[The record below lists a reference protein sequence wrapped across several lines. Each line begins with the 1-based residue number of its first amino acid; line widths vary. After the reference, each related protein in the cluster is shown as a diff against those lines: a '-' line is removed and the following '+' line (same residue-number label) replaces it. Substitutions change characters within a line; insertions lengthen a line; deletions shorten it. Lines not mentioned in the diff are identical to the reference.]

1 MASTFL
7 SLKNASALIIDDY
20 QGVRSML
27 REFVRYMGI
36 ARADTASNG
45 KEAARLLQEN
55 KYDIVICDY
64 NLGPGA
70 NGQQVLE
77 EAKLRQW
84 VGVSSIWVMVT
95 AEKTTDMVMGAAEIK
110 PDDYLLKPI
119 NQDLLQSRL
128 EKLLARKLALAP
140 VEAAIRSKDL
150 AAAVQQ
156 CDVLL
161 AAQATNQQEIL
172 RIKSDLLLTL
182 GDFAAAKTLFE
193 SVLSV
198 RSVAWAKTGLARVA
212 YFAHDFPG
220 AIQLFQQV
228 LQDNPMYVEA
238 ADGLAKTF
246 DAMGEAALAQET
258 WVQAVK
264 ISPNSPVRQK
274 SLADTA
280 YKNGALDIAQAAFEK
295 TIKISEFSAHK
306 NPAVYSRLAQVLT
319 DRNVP
324 EDALKILKQCK
335 AEFKY
340 NSAAALQTAAAE
352 SLVYQKMGQEQNALA
367 AIQTAEKL
375 MAQSEGQTNTE
386 LILELAQAQFKL
398 GRKDK
403 ACGLLGEVIKNNHEN
418 ADISNQVQ
426 ALFASQSLGEEG
438 QALIDAS
445 RQEVI
450 DINNRGVNLAKQ
462 GEFELG
468 VKLLRSA
475 VLQLPGNEIIMLN
488 LCGLLL
494 AQMKNVGPK
503 EVLKSEVR
511 ELLERV
517 HQINPGNKKYYSYAL
532 VLAKLQV
539 R

>member
-1 MASTFL
+1 MASPFV

-36 ARADTASNG
+36 PRADTASNG
-45 KEAARLLQEN
+45 KEATRLLQEC

-119 NQDLLQSRL
+119 NQELLQSRL
-128 EKLLARKLALAP
+128 EKLLARKLVLAP
-140 VEAAIRSKDL
+140 VEAAIRAKDL
-150 AAAVQQ
+150 AAAVAQ

-161 AAQATNQQEIL
+161 TAQASNQQEIL

-182 GDFAAAKTLFE
+182 GDYAAAKKLFE
-193 SVLSV
+193 LVLAV
-198 RSVAWAKTGLARVA
+198 RSVAWAKTGLGRVA
-212 YFAHDFPG
+212 YFAQDFAG
-220 AIQLFQQV
+220 AVQLFQQV
-228 LQDNPMYVEA
+228 LQDSPMYVEA
-238 ADGLAKTF
+238 ADWLAKSF
-246 DAMGEAALAQET
+246 EAMNELALAQES
-258 WVQAVK
+258 WAQAAK
-264 ISPNSPVRQK
+264 LSPNSPLRQK
-274 SLADTA
+274 SLADSS
-280 YKNGALDIAQAAFEK
+280 YKNGDLDSAQAAFEK
-295 TIKISEFSAHK
+295 TIKISEFSTHK

-319 DRNVP
+319 DRNAP
-324 EDALKILKQCK
+324 DDALKILKQCK

-352 SLVYQKMGQEQNALA
+352 SLVYQKMGQTEKGLA
-367 AIQTAEKL
+367 AIQAAEKL
-375 MAQSEGQTNTE
+375 FDQMEGKASTE
-386 LILELAQAQFKL
+386 LVLELAQTQLKL
-398 GRKDK
+398 GRHDK
-403 ACGLLGEVIKNNHEN
+403 ACSLLGEVIKNNHEN
-418 ADISNQVQ
+418 ADVSNQVQ
-426 ALFASQSLGEEG
+426 ALFASHALGEEG
-438 QALIDAS
+438 LALIQAS

-450 DINNRGVNLAKQ
+450 DINNRGINLAKQ
-462 GEFELG
+462 GEFELA

-475 VLQLPGNEIIMLN
+475 VLQLPSNEVVMLN

-494 AQMKNVGPK
+494 AQLKNVGFK
-503 EVLKSEVR
+503 EALKTEAR
-511 ELLERV
+511 DLLERV
-517 HQINPGNKKYYSYAL
+517 HLLNPGNKKYYAYAL
-532 VLAKLQV
+532 VLARLQPK
-539 R
+539 